1 MLEQTGL
8 SQCGYHD
15 NYHQIET
22 TLFSLNK
29 AFTKYLVT
37 RNIKIKI
44 KIIINNI
51 HKISTTK
58 RKAASRA

>member
-8 SQCGYHD
+8 SPCGYHD

-44 KIIINNI
+44 ITSNI
-51 HKISTTK
+51 HKISTMK
-58 RKAASRA
+58 ILQQ

>member
-8 SQCGYHD
+8 SPCGYHD

-37 RNIKIKI
+37 RNIKT
-44 KIIINNI
+44 NNI